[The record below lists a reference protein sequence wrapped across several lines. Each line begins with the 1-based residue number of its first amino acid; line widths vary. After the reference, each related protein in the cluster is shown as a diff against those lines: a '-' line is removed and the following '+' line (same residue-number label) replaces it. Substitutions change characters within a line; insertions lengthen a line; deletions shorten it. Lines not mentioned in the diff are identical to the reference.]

1 MNQIIHLL
9 KINLINS
16 FNINTLFSKE
26 ILKKKNIWKPL
37 LFVFIIA
44 SIAPSYYLYIG
55 FIENIGKSLLMINQ
69 ESYLM
74 VIASMSAFMIV
85 FFFGIFYVMGYYYFS
100 KDTDLLI
107 SLPIKSTKIVLSK
120 FLTVL
125 LYEYLLLG
133 IFLIPVFV
141 VNSTLTSSGIGY
153 VLKSIILFLSLP
165 VVPLSL
171 SSIFVII
178 LMRFTNIKGR
188 KDLFRIVSM
197 FAFLFVVLGLQVIIQ
212 RNMINVAPG
221 QEQEFM
227 SKVFTD
233 NRFMLEAAGRYY
245 PLSKWFSLSYYSENW
260 ILYFSLFVGVT
271 VLLFLFGLFISNK
284 LYFKGLIGGQESRS
298 KKKAITSKE
307 YSSILKGSS
316 QSVSVFIKDFKVLL
330 RTPIYLF
337 NCVSTVIL
345 IPFIFI
351 IMPLMTGAGD
361 MLSPVRGLIE
371 SNFNVAMLI
380 FAGAFMMF
388 SLLNPTASTTF
399 SREGKHFWID
409 RSLPIN
415 FSSHII
421 GRIMSPMLLHIF
433 TITAMTVGVN
443 YFIRLDFVY
452 LIMPI
457 ILGLL
462 GGIPISLIG
471 LIVDLKRPL
480 LDWTNPQRAV
490 KQNLNVLIAMAANLI
505 FMIILAGPTYLLVKI
520 EFNFLFIIF
529 LDLFIILSA
538 SAILYKCSIKFIE
551 KRLPTIN

>member
-74 VIASMSAFMIV
+74 VIASMAAFMIV

-107 SLPIKSTKIVLSK
+107 SLPIKPTNIVLSK

-153 VLKSIILFLSLP
+153 ILKSIILFLSLP

-171 SSIFVII
+171 SSIFVVI

-197 FAFLFVVLGLQVIIQ
+197 FGFLFVVLGLQVVIQ

-271 VLLFLFGLFISNK
+271 VLLFLFSLFISNK

-316 QSVSVFIKDFKVLL
+316 QSVSIFIKDFKVLL

-361 MLSPVRGLIE
+361 MLAPVRGLVE

-421 GRIMSPMLLHIF
+421 GRIMSPMLLHIL
-433 TITAMTVGVN
+433 TIAAMTVGVN

-505 FMIILAGPTYLLVKI
+505 FMIILAGPTYLLIKI
-520 EFNFLFIIF
+520 Q
-529 LDLFIILSA
+529 
-538 SAILYKCSIKFIE
+538 
-551 KRLPTIN
+551 

>member
-9 KINLINS
+9 RINLINS

-37 LFVFIIA
+37 LFVFIIV

-55 FIENIGKSLLMINQ
+55 MIENIGKSLLMINQ

-74 VIASMSAFMIV
+74 VLASTSAFMVV

-107 SLPIKSTKIVLSK
+107 SLPIKPTNIVLSK

-153 VLKSIILFLSLP
+153 ILKSIILFLSLP

-171 SSIFVII
+171 SSIFVVI

-197 FAFLFVVLGLQVIIQ
+197 FGFLFVVLGLQVVIQ

-245 PLSKWFSLSYYSENW
+245 TLSKWFSLSYYSENW

-271 VLLFLFGLFISNK
+271 VLLFLFSLFISNK

-316 QSVSVFIKDFKVLL
+316 QSVSIFIKDFKVLL

-361 MLSPVRGLIE
+361 MLAPV
-371 SNFNVAMLI
+371 
-380 FAGAFMMF
+380 
-388 SLLNPTASTTF
+388 
-399 SREGKHFWID
+399 W
-409 RSLPIN
+409 
-415 FSSHII
+415 
-421 GRIMSPMLLHIF
+421 
-433 TITAMTVGVN
+433 
-443 YFIRLDFVY
+443 
-452 LIMPI
+452 
-457 ILGLL
+457 
-462 GGIPISLIG
+462 
-471 LIVDLKRPL
+471 
-480 LDWTNPQRAV
+480 
-490 KQNLNVLIAMAANLI
+490 
-505 FMIILAGPTYLLVKI
+505 
-520 EFNFLFIIF
+520 
-529 LDLFIILSA
+529 
-538 SAILYKCSIKFIE
+538 
-551 KRLPTIN
+551 